1 MLEPLW
7 NFLVFVLRAI
17 DFVLDILVTITRLQ
31 RLARLATGS
40 DEIVE
45 APSEPKILPPAA
57 QRAIAEAEQRRHDD
71 PSSFDTNVSASRK

>member
-17 DFVLDILVTITRLQ
+17 NFVLDILMTITRLQ

-45 APSEPKILPPAA
+45 VPSEPKLLPPAA
-57 QRAIAEAEQRRHDD
+57 QRAIAEAEQRRRDD
-71 PSSFDTNVSASRK
+71 PSSFDKYVGASRK

>member
-17 DFVLDILVTITRLQ
+17 NFVLDILMTITRLQ

-45 APSEPKILPPAA
+45 VPSEPKLLPPAA
-57 QRAIAEAEQRRHDD
+57 QRAIAEAEQRRHGD